1 MFVLYVG
8 EAAYIEETFYIVFRR
23 IIQTFH
29 LHSVQKY
36 YLCTEIICLIAT
48 REAGTFFFFFFL
60 LVSHKDIILFAF
72 SFELNFHD
80 GFFVFPVLVCYF

>member
-1 MFVLYVG
+1 MFVLCGG
-8 EAAYIEETFYIVFRR
+8 ETAYLEEAFYIVFRR

-36 YLCTEIICLIAT
+36 YLCTEIIVCLIAT
-48 REAGTFFFFFFL
+48 REAGTFFFFF
-60 LVSHKDIILFAF
+60 LVSHRDIILFAF